1 MSKRLIDL
9 TVLIAYSFMG
19 DKNHKHAEHFFEKA
33 EREKMQVSV
42 VSTVVMEAEALWMTG
57 KIDVELEPWLRLI
70 EDILRNP
77 LLQKIPLTPEIFSEH
92 AKNYRLFGGKYTD
105 FDSFHVAAAKI
116 LQQKLV
122 TTDRRILRD
131 SSVPSEDLKTY

>member
-9 TVLIAYSFMG
+9 TVLIAYSFLG
-19 DKNHKHAEHFFEKA
+19 DRNYKHAERFFEKA
-33 EREKMQVSV
+33 EREKMQISV
-42 VSTVVMEAEALWMTG
+42 VSTVALEAEALWMAG
-57 KIDVELEPWLRLI
+57 KIDVELEPWLRFI

-77 LLQKIPLTPEIFSEH
+77 LLQKVHLTREIFSEH
-92 AKNYRLFGGKYTD
+92 TKNYRLFGGKYTYS
-105 FDSFHVAAAKI
+105 DSFHIAAAKI

-122 TTDRRILRD
+122 MTDRRILRD